1 MRKKRKIKVAKQ
13 MIKDEIVDILQKN
26 DSEMIDHG
34 VSLDIII
41 QQLSEISLPE
51 TIDAIEELQKE
62 CIIYSTCDDNHFKL
76 M

>member
-1 MRKKRKIKVAKQ
+1 
-13 MIKDEIVDILQKN
+13 
-26 DSEMIDHG
+26 MIDYG

-51 TIDAIEELQKE
+51 TIDALEELQKE
-62 CIIYSTCDDNHFKL
+62 CIIYSTCDENHFKL